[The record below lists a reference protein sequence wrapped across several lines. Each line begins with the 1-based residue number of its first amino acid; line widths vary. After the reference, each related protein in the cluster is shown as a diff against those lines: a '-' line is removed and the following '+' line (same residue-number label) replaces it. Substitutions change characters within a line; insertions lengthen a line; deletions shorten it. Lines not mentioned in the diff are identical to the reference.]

1 MRPGSSIAKERKCP
15 IGEPGEVLLR
25 GDGMMRGYYKDPAGT
40 AAALDAEGWLHT
52 GDLAYRDE
60 DGYFFVVGR
69 SKELIIK
76 GGMNIAPKQID
87 EILESHPAVLEAAA
101 VGVPDR
107 YVGEDVV
114 AFAVLREGMNCD
126 EGELLSFCESRLGH
140 FKTPSRIHF
149 VRDLPKGPS
158 GKVQRLKLQEEL
170 AERSLSLTES
180 GIQDQTRSSDKAQA
194 TSTQIEE
201 TIAETWA
208 SLLKLSSV
216 SPQTNFFSLGGH
228 SLLAIQCLARL
239 RDKLT
244 IRMSLSDF
252 FENPTVAEQAALI
265 RSWATSGA
273 GAPAEA
279 STSLRPD
286 LPHDAAPAFAAE
298 TIPPRDRSR
307 PCPLSPNQKRLW
319 FMESVVGE
327 EPVYNEAE
335 AVRLNGE
342 LKLEVLDGALNAVIG
357 RHENLRTSF
366 RTIDS
371 EPVAVVHD
379 GWRLQIEQIDLSSL
393 TSARREAEVARLLID
408 EPRRPYKLDTEP
420 AIRVT
425 LLRLGPTEHILILMM
440 HHIICDWGSTGN
452 LWRDLSAS
460 YRAGCRGLPLELSV
474 LPIQH
479 GDYAVWQQDLS
490 SRTEFAEDL
499 AYWQEKLR
507 GAPALLELPTDR
519 PRPPILSYRGA
530 KRRFQIPTAL
540 AQALRECSRKEK
552 VSLFTFF
559 ATALNVL
566 LYRYSGQS
574 DILLGIPLSD
584 RDRPELQTI
593 IGFLLH
599 THVLRTQ
606 LDADSRFRELL
617 LRAQKDSLDLY
628 AHRSPPFDEVVGA
641 IQPTR
646 SSSYSPLFQVMLNW
660 RDRDQRLS
668 FIGLDGLE
676 VEESV
681 LAESRTAKFDLT
693 LMLTDGGDNIDLE
706 VEYSTDL
713 FDESRIERM
722 IEHFCTL
729 LEAAAANPGQQLSKL
744 PLLTDAERQQML
756 VEWNRTE
763 APYPKDRCLHQLFE
777 DQVERAPDAIAV
789 EFEDKQLSYRQLNER
804 ANKLARHLQRLGVG
818 PDTLVALCVERSL
831 EMVVGLLGILKAGGA
846 YVPLDPSYPSE
857 RLAFML
863 RDSGALLL
871 LTHQRLRDQLAPG
884 SHGVKV
890 LCLDADWRTIATSAT
905 QNPKCGAT
913 PENLAYVIYTSGSTG
928 EPKGVEIRHRN
939 LANVLCAMA
948 KEPGVTPGDKL
959 LAVTTISFD
968 IAALEI
974 FLPLLAGAQ
983 VEVAP
988 ARELPD
994 GFALRQ
1000 RLERSGATVMQATPA
1015 TWGMLIEAGWS
1026 GNRELRALCGGEAI
1040 APALADGLLM
1050 RTKEVWNVYGPTEA
1064 TIWSSFDRI
1073 RRGQPITIGR
1083 PIANTQFYVVEHSGH
1098 PVPIGVPGELLI
1110 GGDGLARGYFRRP
1123 QLTAERFIANPFSR
1137 EAGARLYKTGDLVR
1151 RLPSGAIEFLGRL
1164 DHQVKIRGFRI
1175 ELGEIESVLAGH
1187 PAVRE
1192 AVVIAREDVPGEK
1205 RLVAY
1210 FCSEEDIAAT
1220 ALRAH
1225 LERALPEYM
1234 VPAAYV
1240 RLGALPLTPNGKL
1253 DRRALPAPGDQ
1264 AFGTRADDPPQGA
1277 IETAIAAI
1285 WAEFL
1290 HLERVGRHDD
1300 FFELGGHSLL
1310 ALRVIGAI
1318 NKALKLRLHVP
1329 AFFQNPT
1336 IERLAKVLEQ
1346 EHHVAHEPRVVQ
1358 LQFGSTGL
1366 PLYFMGAG
1374 PAEYLLVQLLSE
1386 DRAIFLIDAPMPVE
1400 WHQAITAEERA
1411 TLPTIEQLGAYL
1423 ADVLRAHA
1431 GSSPC
1436 IIAGYSLGGKIAFE
1450 AAQALQRAGGDV
1462 GLVLVVDARALTLS
1476 GPIRGPAVQSLRRIW
1491 RGAANGAHSDLSYLA
1506 RLNASLAN
1514 SWRVLLWVTTQVLQK
1529 VKGRLYLVMNR
1540 FPPESHPS
1548 GLFDKEGRP
1557 VDQATIDRFAY
1568 LAGKVWRPN
1577 PLDASGV
1584 LFRTKFP
1591 GEDMLFGFDFAH
1603 GWGELFDRG
1612 LEIIQIPGDHISM
1625 VGDENIAELAGQI
1638 NSVLDRYETEHNL
1651 RVVRTGGETDARR
1664 SAGRPGSDRELPQT
1678 EHTDIYASL

>member
-1 MRPGSSIAKERKCP
+1 MSGGSVVVPHSFLVSEFWNWLDDYRCTWSAVVPTIIGQLLDWKDPKAGSRAACFQRIRFLRSSSAPLSPALHQEFLDKFKLPLIQAMGSSEGGNVFSNPVPPGVNKIGSPGLPWGFETRIIDREGAETP

-52 GDLAYRDE
+52 GDLAYQDE
-60 DGYFFVVGR
+60 DNYFFVVGR

-114 AFAVLREGMNCD
+114 AFAVLREGVNCD

-265 RSWATSGA
+265 RSRATSGA

-1026 GNRELRALCGGEAI
+1026 GDRELRALCGGEAI

-1064 TIWSSFDRI
+1064 TIWSSFERI
-1073 RRGQPITIGR
+1073 RTGQPITIGR
-1083 PIANTQFYVVEHSGH
+1083 PIANTQFYVVDGSGH

-1175 ELGEIESVLAGH
+1175 ELGEIESVLAAH
-1187 PAVRE
+1187 PAVQE
-1192 AVVIAREDVPGEK
+1192 AVVLAREDAPGDK

-1210 FCSEEDIAAT
+1210 LTVRGQETPKDSE
-1220 ALRAH
+1220 LRAM
-1225 LERALPEYM
+1225 LRAKLPEYM
-1234 VPAAYV
+1234 VPPAFV
-1240 RLGALPLTPNGKL
+1240 VLESFPLTPNGKV
-1253 DRRALPAPGDQ
+1253 DRKALPRPDGQ
-1264 AFGTRADDPPQGA
+1264 SLNS
-1277 IETAIAAI
+1277 
-1285 WAEFL
+1285 AEFEQPETEAQRTL
-1290 HLERVGRHDD
+1290 AEIWREVLRIDRVGLHDN
-1300 FFELGGHSLL
+1300 FFALGGHSLMAMRVVSRVTAAFGVRL
-1310 ALRVIGAI
+1310 LLRAL
-1318 NKALKLRLHVP
+1318 
-1329 AFFQNPT
+1329 FEYPT
-1336 IERLAKVLEQ
+1336 ISGLAEQ
-1346 EHHVAHEPRVVQ
+1346 IDN
-1358 LQFGSTGL
+1358 LQ
-1366 PLYFMGAG
+1366 
-1374 PAEYLLVQLLSE
+1374 
-1386 DRAIFLIDAPMPVE
+1386 
-1400 WHQAITAEERA
+1400 W
-1411 TLPTIEQLGAYL
+1411 
-1423 ADVLRAHA
+1423 
-1431 GSSPC
+1431 
-1436 IIAGYSLGGKIAFE
+1436 
-1450 AAQALQRAGGDV
+1450 V
-1462 GLVLVVDARALTLS
+1462 G
-1476 GPIRGPAVQSLRRIW
+1476 RGPENVTLGDLTSVEE
-1491 RGAANGAHSDLSYLA
+1491 GAL
-1506 RLNASLAN
+1506 
-1514 SWRVLLWVTTQVLQK
+1514 
-1529 VKGRLYLVMNR
+1529 
-1540 FPPESHPS
+1540 
-1548 GLFDKEGRP
+1548 
-1557 VDQATIDRFAY
+1557 
-1568 LAGKVWRPN
+1568 
-1577 PLDASGV
+1577 
-1584 LFRTKFP
+1584 
-1591 GEDMLFGFDFAH
+1591 
-1603 GWGELFDRG
+1603 
-1612 LEIIQIPGDHISM
+1612 
-1625 VGDENIAELAGQI
+1625 
-1638 NSVLDRYETEHNL
+1638 
-1651 RVVRTGGETDARR
+1651 
-1664 SAGRPGSDRELPQT
+1664 
-1678 EHTDIYASL
+1678 